1 MSQSSILTLQ
11 NTGQT
16 QKTGVLM
23 RTNPQERTPP
33 MYTFGIMLG
42 FFGVCCALDPNRARK
57 KAYKKSQ
64 N

>member
-1 MSQSSILTLQ
+1 
-11 NTGQT
+11 
-16 QKTGVLM
+16 
-23 RTNPQERTPP
+23 

-57 KAYKKSQ
+57 KAYKNAQSK